1 MRILLYPDPA
11 LRQPAEPVVRI
22 DKALRRA
29 AREMFVAM
37 YDASG
42 VGLAAT
48 QVGLPLRL
56 LIFNLGG
63 DSAEETVLINP
74 EVLREGGEQI
84 VEEGCLSLPGVAAK
98 IRRPVELVIRGYD
111 LEGNELEYEC
121 RDLCARTVSHEID
134 HLEGR
139 LIIDRMGSAAR
150 LTNQARLKELEEHY
164 PGAGTFAGEPA
175 PTGVDSGLRAGTD
188 DTAALRKS
196 DS

>member
-1 MRILLYPDPA
+1 MRILLYPDRA

-56 LIFNLGG
+56 FIFNLGG
-63 DSAEETVLINP
+63 ESAEETVLINP
-74 EVLREGGEQI
+74 EVLRENGEQI
-84 VEEGCLSLPGVAAK
+84 VEEGCLSLPGVTAK

-111 LEGNELEYEC
+111 LEGNELEYGC
-121 RDLCARTVSHEID
+121 RDLCARAVSHELD

-150 LTNQARLKELEEHY
+150 LSNQARLKELEEHY
-164 PGAGTFAGEPA
+164 HGTGTFAGEPA
-175 PTGVDSGLRAGTD
+175 PTGVDPRSSGRN
-188 DTAALRKS
+188 R
-196 DS
+196 